1 MKYEQIDN
9 HLFIHNR
16 QQLVDCLEENS
27 IVIVCANGNIY
38 RNGDQCFPFRQH
50 ADFFYLCGIDQ
61 ANAILVLCPQHSN
74 ADLREMLFIEQHTT
88 EKDHL
93 WSGNKLSKEEARKI
107 SGINNVKLYED
118 FEKTLPAII
127 LSCEHIYMD
136 IIENKQGFSIIQDN
150 NFELYQKLQSAYPLL
165 HYKRLCPIV
174 ENLRLRK
181 SPLEMDLLQKAC
193 NITAET
199 FQDLLTKIKPNL
211 TEYEIEGE
219 IYRGFLTRKAI
230 GHSFSP
236 IVAAGKNAC
245 VLHYN
250 MNNGICKNGD
260 LLLVDMGAEYANYAS
275 DLSRTIPI
283 NGIFT
288 KRQKELYQICERV
301 FRLTRTYY
309 TPGMSCNKIQSL
321 VLEKMQDELLNIDLI
336 NKKDIENEKHKFD
349 SVKRYFMHSVA
360 HFVGLDVHD
369 VGTKDTI
376 FDYGMVLSCEPGLYV
391 PEEQIGIRI
400 ETMMLVND
408 KPIDLMEKV
417 PLAVEEIEDVMRKN
431 K

>member
-16 QQLVDCLEENS
+16 RQLVDCLEENS
-27 IVIVCANGNIY
+27 IVIVCANGNVY

-50 ADFFYLCGIDQ
+50 ADFFYLCGIEQ
-61 ANAILVLCPQHSN
+61 ANAVLVLCPQHTN
-74 ADLREMLFIEQHTT
+74 ADFREMLFIEPTT
-88 EKDHL
+88 EKDRQ
-93 WSGNKLSKEEARKI
+93 WNGNKLSTEDVQAI
-107 SGINNVKLYED
+107 SGINNVKPYDD

-136 IIENKQGFSIIQDN
+136 IVENKQQFSIIRDN

-165 HYKRLCPIV
+165 QYRRLCPIL

-181 SPLEMDLLQKAC
+181 SPWEIDLLQKAC
-193 NITAET
+193 LITAET
-199 FQDLLTKIKPNL
+199 FQDLLSQIKPNL

-219 IYRGFLTRKAI
+219 IYRGFLARKAN
-230 GHSFSP
+230 GHSFQP

-250 MNNGICKNGD
+250 INNGICKNGD
-260 LLLVDMGAEYANYAS
+260 LLLLDMGAEYANYAG

-283 NGIFT
+283 NGKFSQ
-288 KRQKELYQICERV
+288 RQKDLYQICERV
-301 FRLTRTYY
+301 FRLARTYY
-309 TPGMSCNKIQSL
+309 TPGMSCNKIQQL
-321 VLEKMQDELLNIDLI
+321 VLEAMQEELLNIGLI

-349 SVKRYFMHSVA
+349 SVKRYFMHGVA

-408 KPIDLMEKV
+408 QPVDLMDKV
-417 PLAVEEIEDVMRKN
+417 PLAVDEIEEAMQK